1 MSVLLR
7 STKSRYNLSIL
18 LGDDLSSANDLL
30 RALSSAGVC
39 VHNWSLAS
47 TEWPGQTRLIV
58 DVSGDENVIGRLI
71 NHCDFQIHDASQS
84 VCMELA
90 LITVSAKGS
99 AQDEAS
105 SIVATAGGRL
115 VALDDDRF
123 TAQLTDRTEKI
134 DALLDRLRQIAAIE
148 SVRSGS
154 LSIRAT

>member
-1 MSVLLR
+1 
-7 STKSRYNLSIL
+7 
-18 LGDDLSSANDLL
+18 
-30 RALSSAGVC
+30 
-39 VHNWSLAS
+39 
-47 TEWPGQTRLIV
+47 
-58 DVSGDENVIGRLI
+58 
-71 NHCDFQIHDASQS
+71 
-84 VCMELA
+84 MELA

>member
-39 VHNWSLAS
+39 VHNWCL
-47 TEWPGQTRLIV
+47 EWPGQTRLIV